1 MPNTYCANLW
11 KNKKSLFF
19 VYVDCFRVLFDSA
32 FDRGHVS
39 GLSWIVCLF
48 LFIKRD
54 PAAIWGGSV
63 VLHYYCSKKYG
74 QKCIV
79 KIPRFLVGVLSV
91 INTLGLLECS

>member
-1 MPNTYCANLW
+1 MEEQEI
-11 KNKKSLFF
+11 LFF

-54 PAAIWGGSV
+54 PAAIRGGSM

-74 QKCIV
+74 QNCIV
-79 KIPRFLVGVLSV
+79 KIPSFLVRVLSV
-91 INTLGLLECS
+91 INSPSLLECG